1 MAIYHLTTRGGK
13 AHQGRAIRHSD
24 YIAREGIYAER
35 NDLIAREVGNM
46 PTWAQTSSADFW
58 QACDELERANGRAY
72 REFEVALPRELTH
85 EQQRELVRQF
95 VSEQLGNKHVY
106 EWALH
111 DKGDGNPH
119 AHIMFSE
126 RMQDGIERERELFF
140 KRANSK
146 TPERGGCAK
155 DDGWRGT
162 KGNPPVRL
170 QEARARW
177 ADLQNAHLERA
188 GELAR
193 VDHRTLAAQGID
205 RIPQLHVGFQDE
217 DRIGVHA
224 ERQQRNE
231 NIKLANQEAQTR
243 AELAGAMR
251 EMAELEAKLKAER
264 DRQERL
270 RQSEEQARE
279 RQRQRQQEVI
289 AMGQRLLIEAAE
301 VKAQSQ
307 ERASIDLDLAQMPL
321 VDYERQVLREMY
333 DRMKVKRDDLVEKIQ
348 QSEKRNV
355 LRRWF
360 APTTPEAIQRLAELE
375 ARCHEL
381 NEWQKRGHGGDDPE
395 LNAARARHRENLAKA
410 IKHGLVEDPL
420 MGEER
425 RRKSREAAQ
434 QEKVQEQAEDL
445 KNEHSGPDK
454 GGMEM

>member
-1 MAIYHLTTRGGK
+1 
-13 AHQGRAIRHSD
+13 
-24 YIAREGIYAER
+24 
-35 NDLIAREVGNM
+35 M
-46 PTWAQTSSADFW
+46 PIWAQARSANFW

-72 REFEVALPRELTH
+72 REFEMALPRELTH
-85 EQQRELVRQF
+85 KQQCELVRQF

-126 RMQDGIERERELFF
+126 RMQDGIEREREHFF

-205 RIPQLHVGFQDE
+205 RIPQLHVGFQDG
-217 DRIGVHA
+217 DRSEIHA

-251 EMAELEAKLKAER
+251 EVAELEAKLKAER

-270 RQSEEQARE
+270 RQYEEQARE
-279 RQRQRQQEVI
+279 RQHQRQQEVI
-289 AMGQRLLIEAAE
+289 AMGQRLLTEA
-301 VKAQSQ
+301 KAQSQ
-307 ERASIDLDLAQMPL
+307 ERVSIDLDLAQMSA

-333 DRMKVKRDDLVEKIQ
+333 DRVKAKRDDLAEKIK

-395 LNAARARHRENLAKA
+395 LNTARARHRENLAKA

-420 MGEER
+420 MLEER
-425 RRKSREAAQ
+425 CRKSREAAQ
-434 QEKVQEQAEDL
+434 QAKKVQVQTKSL
-445 KNEHSGPDK
+445 KKERSGPDR
-454 GGMEM
+454 GGLEM

>member
-1 MAIYHLTTRGGK
+1 
-13 AHQGRAIRHSD
+13 
-24 YIAREGIYAER
+24 
-35 NDLIAREVGNM
+35 M
-46 PTWAQTSSADFW
+46 PTWAQANSADFW

-85 EQQRELVRQF
+85 EQQRELVCQF

-126 RMQDGIERERELFF
+126 RMQDGIERDRKHFF

-146 TPERGGCAK
+146 IPERGGCAK

-193 VDHRTLAAQGID
+193 VDPRTLAAQGIE
-205 RIPQLHVGFQDE
+205 RIPQLHVGFQDG
-217 DRIGVHA
+217 DRIEVHA

-251 EMAELEAKLKAER
+251 EVAELEAKLKAEQ

-270 RQSEEQARE
+270 RQYEEQARE

-289 AMGQRLLIEAAE
+289 AMGQRLLTEA
-301 VKAQSQ
+301 KAQSQ
-307 ERASIDLDLAQMPL
+307 ERASIDLNLARMSE
-321 VDYERQVLREMY
+321 VDYERQILREMY

-348 QSEKRNV
+348 QSEKRNF

-395 LNAARARHRENLAKA
+395 LNTARARHRENLAKA

-425 RRKSREAAQ
+425 HRKSREAAQ
-434 QEKVQEQAEDL
+434 QVKKVQEQA
-445 KNEHSGPDK
+445 KSFQKGRSGPDR